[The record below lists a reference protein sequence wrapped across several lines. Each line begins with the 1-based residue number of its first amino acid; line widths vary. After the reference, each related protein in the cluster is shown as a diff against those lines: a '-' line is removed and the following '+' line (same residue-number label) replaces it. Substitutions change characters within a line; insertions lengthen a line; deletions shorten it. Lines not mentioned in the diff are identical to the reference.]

1 MLSGIKMKLSELLQ
15 NVKNKKWLLN
25 SIAYYHENLF
35 LLAASE
41 FKVTDKSKKV
51 IIVSRRNYNEKWQ
64 TYPSVS
70 LKELKDILKLQK
82 ETSNSLII
90 ESFSKNEQQEGYDV
104 KTITFSEK
112 LTDEFSK
119 HILIPETELINHY
132 YKDQKVV
139 IEAQTPAGNLFYSK
153 VEGKTKS
160 AYKQGLVSSLE
171 SFCLSIGVHSDVAK
185 VSLTQDD
192 YASLLNEAILNTPFL
207 NLYKT
212 AAFDFKSSVD
222 YKLLHSL
229 YYGPLISAGIFIA
242 GVNAFYM
249 YKANS
254 LETTLLSYQG
264 GVSELLEQKQKIDL
278 DKLYVEQVLQ
288 EFELYP
294 NVHSH
299 WDIAYKAISEGM
311 DIQEFS
317 GSKSNVTLRG
327 FADSASSIL
336 AVISEL
342 PMVESAQF
350 SGPVRKSGKRDY
362 FIMELKVVGENEK

>member
-1 MLSGIKMKLSELLQ
+1 MKLSELLQ

-25 SIAYYHENLF
+25 SVAYYHESLF
-35 LLAASE
+35 LLGESE

-70 LKELKDILKLQK
+70 LKELKEILKLQK
-82 ETSNSLII
+82 ETSHSLIV
-90 ESFSKNEQQEGYDV
+90 ESISKNEQQEGYDV

-119 HILIPETELINHY
+119 CVLIPETELINHY
-132 YKDQKVV
+132 FKDQKVV

-160 AYKQGLVSSLE
+160 AYKQGLVSSLD
-171 SFCLSIGVHSDVAK
+171 SFCLSIGVHSDVTK
-185 VSLTQDD
+185 VSLTQGD

-207 NLYKT
+207 NLFKT

-249 YKANS
+249 YKASS
-254 LETTLLSYQG
+254 LETTLLSYQD
-264 GVSELLEQKQKIDL
+264 GVSELLNQKQKIDL
-278 DKLYVEQVLQ
+278 DKLYVEHVLK
-288 EFELYP
+288 EFQLYP

-311 DIQEFS
+311 DIQQFS

-327 FADSASSIL
+327 FADSASGIL

-362 FIMELKVVGENEK
+362 FIMELKVVTENEK

>member
-1 MLSGIKMKLSELLQ
+1 MKLSELLQ

-207 NLYKT
+207 SLYKT

-362 FIMELKVVGENEK
+362 FMMELKVVGENEK